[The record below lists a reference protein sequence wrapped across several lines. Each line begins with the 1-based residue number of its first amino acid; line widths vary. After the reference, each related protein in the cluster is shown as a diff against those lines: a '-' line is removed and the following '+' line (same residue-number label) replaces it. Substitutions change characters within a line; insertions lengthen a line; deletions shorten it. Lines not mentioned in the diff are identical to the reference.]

1 MRGPATGAPFKLC
14 YNYFMKNLIFILTI
28 LFLTSCSCSKEEET
42 YSPSDM
48 WRLAQ
53 KAEPNIELVP
63 IPTGMEHKRVLCKNY
78 GPGCVLGSGKRI
90 KVKRVELITIQFET
104 VVAARKEARRL
115 DQYHFANWLF
125 DEVKQEPVL
134 KHFVRK
140 VFKAVNPFEE
150 DLKSQENLERK

>member
-1 MRGPATGAPFKLC
+1 MKLFF
-14 YNYFMKNLIFILTI
+14 YLTTI
-28 LFLTSCSCSKEEET
+28 LIISSCSCSKEEPT

-53 KAEPNIELVP
+53 KAEPNIELIP

-78 GPGCVLGSGKRI
+78 GPGCVEGTGKRI
-90 KVKRVELITIQFET
+90 KVKRVELITIQFDT
-104 VVAARKEARRL
+104 VAAARKEAKRL

-134 KHFVRK
+134 KHFVKK
-140 VFKAVNPFEE
+140 VFNAVNPIEE
-150 DLKSQENLERK
+150 ELNAQENLERK